1 MKLGVGRG
9 RRWDLCFLFLLGTYD
24 IDVMISFDP
33 EDDIIEERREME
45 VEPRLRGWERG
56 SSRDA
61 SRNQFSE
68 AG

>member
-45 VEPRLRGWERG
+45 VEPRLRG
-56 SSRDA
+56 
-61 SRNQFSE
+61 
-68 AG
+68 